1 MKYVLF
7 TLVKFYLHLLTEL
20 VSSKKYWRV
29 ASSSVSVLKEEI
41 QVIFFL
47 WNPYKNLNVMRKI
60 EFSKNVKNY
69 IYIKPILT
77 I

>member
-29 ASSSVSVLKEEI
+29 ANSSVSVLKEEI
-41 QVIFFL
+41 QVIFFFVKSL
-47 WNPYKNLNVMRKI
+47 QK
-60 EFSKNVKNY
+60 SKRNEEN
-69 IYIKPILT
+69 
-77 I
+77 